1 MEEIHE
7 RLRAELEARGYTK
20 PVMAARAAGLENS
33 QGLRDVLAGRKRL
46 STELLALLS
55 STCGVDADYVTTGVR
70 RGEEHLTPLAQEVRY
85 LRLASHLAN
94 ELYLAK
100 TGLDYEHF
108 FDAFKLL
115 IDKHARQPQL
125 DDAKVVAEIRALLGR

>member
-46 STELLALLS
+46 STELLALLAS
-55 STCGVDADYVTTGVR
+55 KCGVDADYVTTGVR
-70 RGEEHLTPLAQEVRY
+70 RGEEHLSREAQL
-85 LRLASHLAN
+85 LRMKVLASVLAD
-94 ELYLAK
+94 ELHKRKASLSEMNFHEALNALWDGWRDDESADREALVK
-100 TGLDYEHF
+100 RIGGLL
-108 FDAFKLL
+108 K
-115 IDKHARQPQL
+115 
-125 DDAKVVAEIRALLGR
+125 